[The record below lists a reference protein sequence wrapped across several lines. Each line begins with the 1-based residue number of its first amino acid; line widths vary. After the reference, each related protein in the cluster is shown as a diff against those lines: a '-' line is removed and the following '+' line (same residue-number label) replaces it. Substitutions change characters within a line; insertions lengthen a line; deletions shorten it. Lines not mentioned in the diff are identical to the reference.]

1 MQKFPQ
7 NLSSVA
13 APLPLIN
20 VDTDIIIP
28 KQFLKTVN
36 RNGLGKNL
44 FHEIRYDNSGNE
56 IASFILNIPAYR
68 NAKVL
73 IANANFGCGSSR
85 EHAPW
90 ALLDFGIR
98 VIIAP
103 SFADIFFNNCFKN
116 SILPI
121 VMPQEDVTKMLE
133 SAKDPENQI
142 SISLE
147 KQQISFFNQIYNFE
161 INQVNKKKLLE
172 GLDEIAETIKNYENQ
187 ILDFEKSNRRN
198 FDWLWN

>member
-7 NLSSVA
+7 NLLSVA

-36 RNGLGKNL
+36 RSGLGKNL

-133 SAKDPENQI
+133 LAKDPENQI
-142 SISLE
+142 SINLE
-147 KQQISFFNQIYNFE
+147 KQQILFFNQIYDFE
-161 INQVNKKKLLE
+161 INQFNKKKLLE
-172 GLDEIAETIKNYENQ
+172 GLDEIAETIKDYEDK
-187 ILDFEKSNRRN
+187 ILDFEKSNRQN

>member
-1 MQKFPQ
+1 MQKFPK

-36 RNGLGKNL
+36 RSGLGKNL
-44 FHEIRYDNSGNE
+44 FYEIRYDNSGNE
-56 IASFILNIPAYR
+56 TAGFILNIPPYR

-133 SAKDPENQI
+133 LAKDPENQI
-142 SISLE
+142 SINLE
-147 KQQISFFNQIYNFE
+147 KQQILFFNQIYQFE

-172 GLDEIAETIKNYENQ
+172 GLDEIAETIKNYENK
-187 ILDFEKSNRRN
+187 ILDFEKSNRQN

>member
-7 NLSSVA
+7 NLLSVS

-36 RNGLGKNL
+36 RSGLGKNL

-133 SAKDPENQI
+133 LAKDPENQI
-142 SISLE
+142 SINLE
-147 KQQISFFNQIYNFE
+147 KQQILFFNQIYDFE
-161 INQVNKKKLLE
+161 INQFNKKKLLE
-172 GLDEIAETIKNYENQ
+172 GLDEIAETIKDYEDK

>member
-7 NLSSVA
+7 GLLSVA

-36 RNGLGKNL
+36 RSGLGKNL

-56 IASFILNIPAYR
+56 IASFILNTPSYR

-133 SAKDPENQI
+133 LAKDPENQI
-142 SISLE
+142 SINLE
-147 KQQISFFNQIYNFE
+147 KQQILFFNQLYDFE

-172 GLDEIAETIKNYENQ
+172 GLDEIAETIKSYENK
-187 ILDFEKSNRRN
+187 ILDFEKSNRQN

>member
-7 NLSSVA
+7 NLSSIA

-36 RNGLGKNL
+36 RSGLGKNL
-44 FHEIRYDNSGNE
+44 FYEIRYDNSGNE
-56 IASFILNIPAYR
+56 TAGFILNIPAYR

-121 VMPQEDVTKMLE
+121 VMPQEDVTKMLQL
-133 SAKDPENQI
+133 AQDPENQI
-142 SISLE
+142 SINLE
-147 KQQISFFNQIYNFE
+147 KQQILFFNQIYHFE

-172 GLDEIAETIKNYENQ
+172 GLDEIAETIKNYENK
-187 ILDFEKSNRRN
+187 ILDFEKSNRQN

>member
-7 NLSSVA
+7 NLLSVA
-13 APLPLIN
+13 VPLPLIN

-36 RNGLGKNL
+36 RSGLGKNL

-56 IASFILNIPAYR
+56 IASFILNIPAYSH
-68 NAKVL
+68 AKVL

-121 VMPQEDVTKMLE
+121 VLPQEDVTKMLE
-133 SAKDPENQI
+133 LAKDPENQI
-142 SISLE
+142 SINLE
-147 KQQISFFNQIYNFE
+147 KQQILFFNQIYDFE
-161 INQVNKKKLLE
+161 INQFNKKKLLE
-172 GLDEIAETIKNYENQ
+172 GLDEIAETIKNYENK
-187 ILDFEKSNRRN
+187 ILDFEKSNRQN